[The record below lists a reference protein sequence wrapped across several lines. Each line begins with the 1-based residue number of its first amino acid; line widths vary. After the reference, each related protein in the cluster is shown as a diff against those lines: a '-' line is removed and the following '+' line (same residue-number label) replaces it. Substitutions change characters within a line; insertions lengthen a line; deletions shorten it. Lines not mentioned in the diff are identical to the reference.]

1 MCRVYDRAYIYNS
14 SSIHT
19 CVECMI
25 ERMYIVVVVVS
36 YIPSD
41 VTGQT

>member
-1 MCRVYDRAYIYNS
+1 MYSS

-25 ERMYIVVVVVS
+25 ERIDIAVVVS

>member
-1 MCRVYDRAYIYNS
+1 MCGVYDRAYIYNS

-25 ERMYIVVVVVS
+25 ERIYIIVAA
-36 YIPSD
+36 YIHVWS
-41 VTGQT
+41 V